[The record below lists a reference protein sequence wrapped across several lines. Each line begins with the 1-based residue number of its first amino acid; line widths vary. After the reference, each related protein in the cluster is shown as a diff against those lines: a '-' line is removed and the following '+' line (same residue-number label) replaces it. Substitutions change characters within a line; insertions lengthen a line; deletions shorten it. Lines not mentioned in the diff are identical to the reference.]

1 MSSPSSRIVH
11 FATALV
17 AHRRVSFAKALI
29 TAAAVEKLQSRQ
41 KTPSVIET
49 DKSKTQASARA
60 AVFTVK

>member
-11 FATALV
+11 FATALA

-29 TAAAVEKLQSRQ
+29 TAVAVEKLKSRQ

-49 DKSKTQASARA
+49 DKSKTSVSAQA